1 MLRRPPRSTRTD
13 TLFPYTTLF
22 LSARKLTPTTVRAE
36 LVEAP
41 FFFGNRKRKNGAS
54 TGSGQTDLT
63 AGLLHHPRQQRT
75 RAIQPPH
82 MILRRNPPRTMMC
95 VYSEPRAP
103 APPRQR
109 QVHLH
114 RPRPQ
119 RVSAR
124 ALDTCN
130 HKPPTNTHA

>member
-54 TGSGQTDLT
+54 TGSGQTALT
-63 AGLLHHPRQQRT
+63 AGLLHHPPQT
-75 RAIQPPH
+75 PPLAIQPPPTTF
-82 MILRRNPPRTMMC
+82 PPK
-95 VYSEPRAP
+95 
-103 APPRQR
+103 
-109 QVHLH
+109 
-114 RPRPQ
+114 PRPPL
-119 RVSAR
+119 RSSVRTHR
-124 ALDTCN
+124 AASLPRHQTEERHGGEGVRHSWTTYGDIGSEKKN
-130 HKPPTNTHA
+130 

>member
-63 AGLLHHPRQQRT
+63 AGLLHPPRPIRH
-75 RAIQPPH
+75 RAIQPRH
-82 MILRRNPPRTMMC
+82 MHLRRNPPRTILRFHRD
-95 VYSEPRAP
+95 PRAP
-103 APPRQR
+103 ALPRQIP
-109 QVHLH
+109 V
-114 RPRPQ
+114 PRH
-119 RVSAR
+119 S
-124 ALDTCN
+124 
-130 HKPPTNTHA
+130 PPTARPEGRSVGKR

>member
-63 AGLLHHPRQQRT
+63 AGLLHHPRPIRQ
-75 RAIQPPH
+75 RAIQPRH
-82 MILRRNPPRTMMC
+82 MILRRNPPPHMMR
-95 VYSEPRAP
+95 VATDQRA
-103 APPRQR
+103 APLPRQIPVQRPLPPNNR
-109 QVHLH
+109 Q
-114 RPRPQ
+114 
-119 RVSAR
+119 SALR
-124 ALDTCN
+124 E
-130 HKPPTNTHA
+130 KR

>member
-63 AGLLHHPRQQRT
+63 AGLLHHPRQLRQRD
-75 RAIQPPH
+75 IQPRP
-82 MILRRNPPRTMMC
+82 MVLRRNPRRPMMSLVDPKSNRLNFRT
-95 VYSEPRAP
+95 
-103 APPRQR
+103 Q
-109 QVHLH
+109 
-114 RPRPQ
+114 
-119 RVSAR
+119 
-124 ALDTCN
+124 
-130 HKPPTNTHA
+130 